1 MSIRSFLKLV
11 EIQTKIASVFP
22 FFIGILFVLYRY
34 DSFHLKNTLIFFS
47 SMLIFDLT
55 TTAINNYMD
64 YRKANSD
71 EYRKEKNVIGQEGIK
86 ESTVI
91 ATILTLFFIATGL
104 GIWLTVETGLLVLLI
119 GFICFCIGILYT
131 FGPIPLSRMP
141 LGEVFSGVTMGFGIV
156 FLTVYVNAFDV
167 GIAALEWQK
176 EMIFLQVNIIRII
189 EIIIVSLPCMF
200 TIANLM
206 LANNIC
212 DVEED
217 IKNHRFTLPFYLGK
231 KYSLWLYNGL
241 YVGSFI
247 AILISVFLHL
257 LPVISLLS
265 LIAILPVY
273 KHMRIFNELQV
284 KSKTFSL
291 AVKNLIIVNGFLVVS
306 LAMSFIIR

>member
-11 EIQTKIASVFP
+11 EIQTKIASIFP

-34 DSFHLKNTLIFFS
+34 NAFHLKNTLIFFS

-91 ATILTLFFIATGL
+91 ATILTLFLTATGL
-104 GIWLTVETGLLVLLI
+104 GVWLTVETGLLVLLV

-141 LGEVFSGVTMGFGIV
+141 LGEVFSGVAMGFGIV

-167 GIAALEWQK
+167 GIASLVWEK
-176 EMIFLQVNIIRII
+176 EMIFLQVNIIKII

-212 DVEED
+212 DVEDD

-241 YVGSFI
+241 YIGSFL
-247 AILISVFLHL
+247 AIVISVSLHL
-257 LPVISLLS
+257 LPAIALLS

-306 LAMSFIIR
+306 LAMSFMIR

>member
-241 YVGSFI
+241 YVGSFV

>member
-34 DSFHLKNTLIFFS
+34 NAFHLKNTLIFFS

-104 GIWLTVETGLLVLLI
+104 GIWLTIETGLLVLLI

-176 EMIFLQVNIIRII
+176 EMIFLQVNIIKII

-241 YVGSFI
+241 YVGSFV

-257 LPVISLLS
+257 LPVFSLIS

-273 KHMRIFNELQV
+273 KHIRIFNELQI

-306 LAMSFIIR
+306 LAMSFIIK

>member
-176 EMIFLQVNIIRII
+176 EMIFLQVNIIKII

-241 YVGSFI
+241 YVGSFV

>member
-34 DSFHLKNTLIFFS
+34 DAFHLKNTLIFFS

-64 YRKANSD
+64 YRKAKSD

-91 ATILTLFFIATGL
+91 ATILTLFLMATGL
-104 GIWLTVETGLLVLLI
+104 GIWLSIETDLLVLLI

-167 GIAALEWQK
+167 GIAALTWQK
-176 EMIFLQVNIIRII
+176 EMIFLQVNLIKII

-241 YVGSFI
+241 YVGSFV

-257 LPVISLLS
+257 LPIIALLS
-265 LIAILPVY
+265 LVAILPVY